1 MCYYW
6 VSNTKPLCLSI
17 ILTITVVMQSFLSGF
32 SGQCFTWNFSHHLK
46 ISWWTLELISCRY
59 VTDVQS
65 TILKNRLSRRHS
77 NVLAAPDNL
86 EVRLLFFPASFHII
100 ILLRQSNSG
109 FIFRRISIKPEG
121 LAVFEPRL
129 KIRLSLPQEV
139 SSSKQELEGV
149 CVETWGPHT
158 SGVNS
163 RQCMEAG
170 RIQQSPLH
178 WTSFSEKEA
187 EFQKEENA
195 AFSWTAWAEAIIRS
209 GKHPFFWSH
218 LFQQI
223 SSESVLCW
231 KLS

>member
-1 MCYYW
+1 MPEYH
-6 VSNTKPLCLSI
+6 
-17 ILTITVVMQSFLSGF
+17 TITVAMQGFLSGF
-32 SGQCFTWNFSHHLK
+32 SGQCFTRNFSHHLK

-59 VTDVQS
+59 VRDVQC

-86 EVRLLFFPASFHII
+86 EVRLLFFPASFNII
-100 ILLRQSNSG
+100 ILLKTKQFSFHLQEDLHQTWRTCC
-109 FIFRRISIKPEG
+109 
-121 LAVFEPRL
+121 LEPRL
-129 KIRLSLPQEV
+129 TIRLSLPREV
-139 SSSKQELEGV
+139 PSSKQELEGV

-163 RQCMEAG
+163 RQCTEAG

-195 AFSWTAWAEAIIRS
+195 ASFSWTVRAEATIPS